1 MSFQPVVPLSGYVGW
16 TFLSRT
22 LESQTE
28 AFNQSPSI
36 QRDADYFR
44 EAIGQVQTAEQLVA
58 DRRLLGVALTAFG
71 LQDDINSKAFVQQIL
86 EEGTIEPSALAN
98 KLSDK
103 RYLAF
108 AKSFGFGDFA
118 TPRTELSYFPD
129 EIIETYEARS
139 FEAAVGAQNEALR
152 LSLNLERELDTL
164 ATNSESDTARWFSM
178 MGQPPMRRVFEGALA
193 LPTSFSRIDI
203 DQQLEVFKERSEQ
216 IFGTQEIADF
226 ADPDL
231 RERLIQR
238 FLLMDQLQSGQSM
251 NRSQIALSLLS

>member
-22 LESQTE
+22 LESQTQ

-44 EAIGQVQTAEQLVA
+44 ETIGSVETAEQLVA
-58 DRRLLGVALTAFG
+58 DRRLLRVALTAYG
-71 LQDDINSKAFVQQIL
+71 LDEDLDSKAFVQQIL
-86 EEGTIEPSALAN
+86 EGGTIEPSALAN

-108 AKSFGFGDFA
+108 AKSFGFGDFD
-118 TPRTELSYFPD
+118 TPRTALSYFPD
-129 EIIETYEARS
+129 EIIAAYEARS
-139 FEAAVGAQNEALR
+139 FEGAVGAQDESLR
-152 LSLNLERELDTL
+152 LSLNLERELDEL
-164 ATNSESDTARWFSM
+164 ATNSESETARWYSM
-178 MGQPPMRRVFEGALA
+178 MGQPPMRRVFESALA

-203 DQQLEVFKERSEQ
+203 DQQLEIFKERSEQ

-226 ADPDL
+226 ADPEL
-231 RERLIQR
+231 REKLIQR
-238 FLLMDQLQSGQSM
+238 FLLMDQLQGGLSMSG
-251 NRSQIALSLLS
+251 SQIALSLLA